1 MRAGQEERGLSAA
14 SVRNSGSRSLPGA
27 RFGVCVFLWG
37 AFAAQEFHTDVP
49 LAFGLRGVSSLLLFD
64 GSCSELRD
72 GTASR
77 FRTSSLAQRLEPPAR
92 VSILS
97 GTSARS
103 GTGSTGGFSH
113 GVVLCVPS
121 LAKSARLF
129 SASLGRC
136 LRCSGH

>member
-1 MRAGQEERGLSAA
+1 MGRPGGTQSVGGFSAKLWLAPPPRGTLW
-14 SVRNSGSRSLPGA
+14 SVR
-27 RFGVCVFLWG
+27 FLWG

-64 GSCSELRD
+64 GSRSELRD

-103 GTGSTGGFSH
+103 GAGSTGGFSH